1 MFFVEFLF
9 WIALALLLFTYA
21 GYPLLLVLLAPIRP
35 KPVIRP
41 GVFEPTVSFLVAA
54 RNEARHIE
62 AKIRNIAELDYPPE
76 RLEVLVLDD
85 GSSDATAEL
94 TRQAFERYLGGG
106 RYWAT
111 RVVSLGAPQGKAAAL
126 NRGGEEARGD
136 VLVLSD
142 ADCLVNREA
151 VRLLV
156 KPFVNPIVGCV
167 AGRYVAG
174 GVQGRNAG
182 GVGLY
187 WRYEGYIRTKESE
200 SGGLLGASGALYAL
214 RRDLYPVLRPG
225 LVNDDFVVPI
235 TVSLRGFRTLYEPN
249 AVAVEDESR
258 NVEVEF
264 RRRVR
269 IMVGNCQHVLLFR
282 EYFSGKRGQWRLLA
296 QMVCHKFLRVVSPL
310 WLILAGGTG
319 IALASSP
326 SGTWLGTG
334 VYRVLLMG
342 QILCYLL
349 AAAGFFFQGSHRF
362 SKLMTLP
369 YYFVMLN
376 AAAFLGMWHFLVD
389 HGVVTWGAPEAK
401 DPLSCK
407 ECRHG

>member
-1 MFFVEFLF
+1 
-9 WIALALLLFTYA
+9 
-21 GYPLLLVLLAPIRP
+21 
-35 KPVIRP
+35 
-41 GVFEPTVSFLVAA
+41 
-54 RNEARHIE
+54 
-62 AKIRNIAELDYPPE
+62 
-76 RLEVLVLDD
+76 
-85 GSSDATAEL
+85 
-94 TRQAFERYLGGG
+94 
-106 RYWAT
+106 
-111 RVVSLGAPQGKAAAL
+111 
-126 NRGGEEARGD
+126 
-136 VLVLSD
+136 
-142 ADCLVNREA
+142 
-151 VRLLV
+151 
-156 KPFVNPIVGCV
+156 
-167 AGRYVAG
+167 
-174 GVQGRNAG
+174 
-182 GVGLY
+182 
-187 WRYEGYIRTKESE
+187 
-200 SGGLLGASGALYAL
+200 
-214 RRDLYPVLRPG
+214 
-225 LVNDDFVVPI
+225 
-235 TVSLRGFRTLYEPN
+235 
-249 AVAVEDESR
+249 
-258 NVEVEF
+258 
-264 RRRVR
+264 
-269 IMVGNCQHVLLFR
+269 
-282 EYFSGKRGQWRLLA
+282 FSGKRGQWRLLA

>member
-1 MFFVEFLF
+1 MFFIEFLF
-9 WIALALLLFTYA
+9 WFSLALLFFTYL
-21 GYPLLLVLLAPIRP
+21 GYPLFLALLAPIRP

-76 RLEVLVLDD
+76 RLEVLILDD
-85 GSSDATAEL
+85 GSSDATVEL
-94 TRQAFERYLGGG
+94 AQAAFARYLGGR
-106 RYWAT
+106 RYWAL
-111 RVVSLGAPQGKAAAL
+111 RVISLETSQGKAVAL

-136 VLVLSD
+136 ILVFSD
-142 ADCLVNREA
+142 ADCLINREA

-167 AGRYVAG
+167 AGRYIAG
-174 GVQGRNAG
+174 GVRGRNAG

-214 RRDLYPVLRPG
+214 RRELYPVLRPG

-269 IMVGNCQHVLLFR
+269 IMVGNCQHLLLFR

-296 QMVCHKFLRVVSPL
+296 QMICHKFLRVVSPL
-310 WLILAGGTG
+310 WLLLAAGT
-319 IALASSP
+319 AAVLAFSDLDS
-326 SGTWLGTG
+326 WLGQG
-334 VYRVLLMG
+334 VYRVLLAG
-342 QILCYLL
+342 QVGCYCL
-349 AAAGFFFQGSHRF
+349 AALGYFFQGRHRL

-376 AAAFLGMWHFLVD
+376 AAALLGMWHFLIDRGSVAW
-389 HGVVTWGAPEAK
+389 GVPEANES
-401 DPLSCK
+401 LSCK